1 MAHDIHAADSDTR
14 VVASFSGSQEI
25 RTMAISDLKPSPYN
39 PRRIDP
45 EAMAGLT
52 KSIERFGNVQ
62 PIVFNRRSGY
72 VVGGHQRL
80 KVLRAKKVKAT
91 EVVVVD
97 LGEKEERALNIA
109 LNNPHIAGEFTADL
123 QGLLEEIRA
132 DDAGLFAELRLD
144 ELLAE
149 MASEGQAVDPDAIP
163 PLPRVPK
170 TKPGDVY
177 ALGDHRL
184 ICGDCRDET
193 VLARLFLGKAANLAI
208 TSPPYAAQRDYD
220 DASGFK
226 PIPPAQYAGW
236 FRGVA
241 DALRAHLAA
250 DGSFCVNIKE
260 HAESGQRSLYVKDLV
275 IAFVREWGWRYVEEF
290 IWSHGGTPKT
300 PQGRLKNGFEPVFQ
314 FALAPKVKWRPKH
327 VRHETDDIPDWGGL
341 HPSQLDG
348 LAMKGYRQRV
358 ATSKAQGRS
367 YKETGNPARLAP
379 PTDLAYP
386 SNVIECGKNHEALG
400 HGAIFPVAL
409 PTFFIHLLTDAG
421 DRVFDPFAGAG
432 TTLIACERESRVGYA
447 CEISPAYCDI
457 IIQRWETLTGK
468 KATHA

>member
-1 MAHDIHAADSDTR
+1 MPENRRVTDSDASG
-14 VVASFSGSQEI
+14 VVSVSHEI
-25 RTMAISDLKPSPYN
+25 RRMTVADLKPAPYN
-39 PRRIDP
+39 PRRIDSV
-45 EAMAGLT
+45 ALAGLT

-62 PIVFNRRSGY
+62 PVVWNQRSGF

-80 KVLRAKKVKAT
+80 KVLRANKVMTT

-97 LGEKEERALNIA
+97 LDEKEERALNVA

-123 QGLLEEIRA
+123 QRLLEEIKA
-132 DDAGLFAELRLD
+132 DDAAFFADLRLD
-144 ELLAE
+144 ELLVDTE
-149 MASEGQAVDPDAIP
+149 PEGQTVDPDAIP
-163 PLPRVPK
+163 LPPKVRK

-177 ALGDHRL
+177 LLGDHRL
-184 ICGDCRDET
+184 ICGDCRDEA
-193 VLARLFLGKAANLAI
+193 VLAKLFAGKTMNLAM

-226 PIPPAQYAGW
+226 PIPPAEYSQW

-241 DALRAHLAA
+241 DALRLHLAA

-260 HAESGQRSLYVKDLV
+260 HAESGQRSLYVKELV
-275 IAFVREWGWRYVEEF
+275 IAFVREWDWRLVEEF
-290 IWSHGGTPKT
+290 SWSHGGTPKT
-300 PQGRLKNGFEPVFQ
+300 PRGRLKNGFEPIFH
-314 FALAPKVKWRPKH
+314 FAIAPKIKWRPKH
-327 VRHETDDIPDWGGL
+327 VRHQTDDIPDWGGL

-367 YKETGNPARLAP
+367 HEETGNPARLAP
-379 PTDLAYP
+379 ATDLAYP

-400 HGAIFPVAL
+400 HGAVFPVAL
-409 PTFFIHLLTDAG
+409 PTFFIRLLTDAG

-432 TTLIACERESRVGYA
+432 TTLIACERERRMGYA
-447 CEISPAYCDI
+447 CEISAAYCDI
-457 IIQRWETLTGK
+457 IVERWQQLTGK
-468 KATHA
+468 KATRA